1 MTNRIQNSHSYDK
14 CQAPTFL
21 SVPKINKFSEKV
33 HRCTVVAPKIT
44 SSNLF
49 TPQQFCVLLSKTIEL
64 LLLLFCLPSQH
75 PRRRQ
80 RNNCGLPSQVELSST
95 TPDFLPH
102 AFVRSTLC
110 YYYYDLSFLFAVKA
124 KSYKHALSYVKARDH
139 AVPRLCTALLRRSR
153 LLLSSKSRALYSDI
167 LRFSAFVM
175 GRIGRGR

>member
-1 MTNRIQNSHSYDK
+1 MSSPK
-14 CQAPTFL
+14 FL
-21 SVPKINKFSEKV
+21 SVPKINKYTEKV
-33 HRCTVVAPKIT
+33 HRCTEVAPKTT

-49 TPQQFCVLLSKTIEL
+49 TPQQFLLSKTIEI

-75 PRRRQ
+75 PRRTRNP

-102 AFVRSTLC
+102 AFVRWKLC

>member
-1 MTNRIQNSHSYDK
+1 MYRSSTKNNIIKSLYSPAISPFQNNRASSIIVLSAIST
-14 CQAPTFL
+14 PTATT
-21 SVPKINKFSEKV
+21 KN
-33 HRCTVVAPKIT
+33 RG
-44 SSNLF
+44 
-49 TPQQFCVLLSKTIEL
+49 
-64 LLLLFCLPSQH
+64 
-75 PRRRQ
+75 

-102 AFVRSTLC
+102 AFVRWKLC

>member
-1 MTNRIQNSHSYDK
+1 MYR
-14 CQAPTFL
+14 
-21 SVPKINKFSEKV
+21 
-33 HRCTVVAPKIT
+33 
-44 SSNLF
+44 SSTKNNIIKSLYS
-49 TPQQFCVLLSKTIEL
+49 QQFLLSKTIE
-64 LLLLFCLPSQH
+64 FCLPSQH

-102 AFVRSTLC
+102 AFVRSTL
-110 YYYYDLSFLFAVKA
+110 YYYYHDLSFLFAVKA